1 MNGTRI
7 EIKIVAGAHHHQRV
21 ILDHLGMTTKMSGTK
36 MTGTLKAD
44 LRMTLNL
51 GSPERLDIN

>member
-7 EIKIVAGAHHHQRV
+7 EIKIVAGAHHRQRA
-21 ILDHLGMTTKMSGTK
+21 ILDHLRMTTKMSGIK
-36 MTGTLKAD
+36 MTGTLNAD

-51 GSPERLDIN
+51 GSPERSGIN

>member
-7 EIKIVAGAHHHQRV
+7 EIKIVTGAHHQRV
-21 ILDHLGMTTKMSGTK
+21 ILDHLGMMTKMSGIK
-36 MTGTLKAD
+36 MTGTSNAD

-51 GSPERLDIN
+51 GSPERLGIN